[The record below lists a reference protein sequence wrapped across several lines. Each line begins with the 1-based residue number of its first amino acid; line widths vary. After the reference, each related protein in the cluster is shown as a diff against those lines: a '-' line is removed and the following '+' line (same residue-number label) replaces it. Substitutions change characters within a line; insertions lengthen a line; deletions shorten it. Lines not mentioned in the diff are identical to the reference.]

1 MSNKEYLTVSE
12 VATIV
17 EITTQAVYKQLHNQL
32 QPFVVKVGNKTMLKK
47 SVITEFYNKEL
58 PTNTTKVTNQS
69 YQPICQLKPTQ
80 ANSLVEV
87 LNEQLNSKDQQI
99 KDLLL
104 KQDNLQVELY
114 KQNEHN
120 RQQADKLIA
129 LIEQVNELQKNNQ
142 ILLAQNNKKQLENKV
157 AEVPGEQIKEKTN
170 FFKKVFNK

>member
-1 MSNKEYLTVSE
+1 MGNKEYLTVSE

-32 QPFVVKVGNKTMLKK
+32 QPFVVKVGKKTMLKK

-58 PTNTTKVTNQS
+58 PTKTNQN
-69 YQPICQLKPTQ
+69 QPSCQPSCQPKPTE

-87 LNEQLNSKDQQI
+87 LNEQLNAKDQQI

-104 KQDNLQVELY
+104 KQDNLQVELS

-120 RQQADKLIA
+120 RQQADKLIS
-129 LIEQVNELQKNNQ
+129 LIYQVNELQKNNQ

-157 AEVPGEQIKEKTN
+157 AEVPVEQKKEKTS
-170 FFKKVFNK
+170 FFKKVFTK